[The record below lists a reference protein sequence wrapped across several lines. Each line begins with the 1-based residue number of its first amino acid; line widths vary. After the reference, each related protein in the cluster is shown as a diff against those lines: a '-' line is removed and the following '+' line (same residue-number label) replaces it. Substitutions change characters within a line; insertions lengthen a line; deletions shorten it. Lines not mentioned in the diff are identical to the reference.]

1 MYVTNTST
9 NTNPEE
15 NPQKQERAVQT
26 YLNISKYQIL
36 LPNQYL
42 LPSIDRDFKPKIFFF
57 LLVCFALLAFF
68 LPYFFFGSSSF
79 LFFTSKLT
87 LYYFLTYGFCA
98 QVLSV
103 YIVFYSVAF
112 GFVFAS

>member
-68 LPYFFFGSSSF
+68 LPYFSILDCLFIVFSSSSDVFWVF
-79 LFFTSKLT
+79 LFS
-87 LYYFLTYGFCA
+87 FLH
-98 QVLSV
+98 
-103 YIVFYSVAF
+103 I
-112 GFVFAS
+112 